1 MPRVTIPGVGDV
13 QFSDN
18 LSRDEILTRA
28 KELQKE
34 ATVPEYDPKDLSMG
48 TLIKGG
54 FARSVENLK
63 DTALDVIPALAAS
76 TFGNDEYAKK
86 KMEEFRQHNANI
98 EEQYP
103 TAYGSFRDIDT
114 VGDAF
119 KYGAENFGQ
128 LAPDMISFALGAGIG
143 STAGKF
149 AAKKGLEKALE
160 EHAAEYAA
168 KQGLT
173 KEAEAAY
180 VSRLKDRAT
189 EGILQKQA
197 LEHGAD
203 VGLKTGLWGSSLAMN
218 VPDTFNQ
225 IYQDTGS
232 LEPGLALTVGPLVA
246 ALDVITP
253 ERFLRQISPA
263 GKQIVANELLQ
274 KSNLVPVTWKREFG
288 KEVLKNA
295 GAEGLTEGA
304 QQALQ
309 NYGSQLAGAK
319 DSVFSQHSIDSILDA
334 SLRGAL
340 GGSLFGAPGA
350 AFEANRSKTATNEL
364 IAKRQQ
370 EEQRQQQIQ
379 SNQQLLYPTQLAEQ
393 QGGAEPSATVGG
405 EPVQAGPQTQFE
417 LPIPTATV
425 GQAPIQA
432 GEQAQFGLG
441 QQEQQL
447 LNLLQQHQQQQDIQ
461 LKNKQATNENI
472 RQGNINSTP
481 VQNATVE
488 NIKATT
494 ATTTPEVTTPET
506 THILDTDKLKAIGLK
521 ENAGIFKRLVD
532 KDLSKSTDIV
542 AAKEVLQE
550 ALKNKNFAPE
560 LKTALNNIINKGVE
574 YGERINTI
582 SGTDRTGNEISNKPA
597 KSGVAQGLGKSQG
610 ISVDNIRRPVTATA
624 TGEKLQ
630 PGALTATIGQAPINV
645 GQQAT
650 FTPSTSPEQ
659 IATGVPSNVTTT
671 PAQTAV
677 TPEVPVEANEADKAV
692 IEEQKKT
699 KKLPRQAT
707 EGTQEWQSYWMPPV
721 RDLPLLTSYEGKAA
735 EDISNIDDQIKIR
748 YELLPNA
755 KEDPSQ
761 LKNLTASEI
770 KDFYAQRDA
779 ARIYFTK
786 SKRLVDTLANIAFDV
801 ANDTE
806 LFQPTTET
814 TEEAKFF
821 EGLNGKKANLAAL
834 WVRRNLS
841 KETNLIL
848 DKFFTNYK
856 RAATEQ
862 NQKNFVQAMIRSY
875 EGIREEDIDENY
887 RPERDTTIKGYID
900 AMNELAANEVAI
912 ERHGMKFT
920 KEQIKKHNQR
930 QIELNKRAKDILHK
944 LMPSAISD
952 LAQALHPRI
961 IQSLADGNLKEALG
975 LLTGSQDAFIAKLAN
990 RFNKIASNA
999 KVRIEPNLTSIEGKK
1014 VPGYYDPRN
1023 NTIYLD
1029 AVEGMNSH
1037 VLLHEVAHSV
1047 ISHEIDNP
1055 DSQLAR
1061 QLKQIFDD
1069 VKDTLDTAY
1078 GAQDIQ
1084 EFAAEALANPEFR
1097 AKLQGINPQGRAISA
1112 WDKFSRAVTN
1122 FLRKIVGMSPK
1133 PLESALDEVDRII
1146 DALISPAPDYR
1157 NSGALHAP
1165 ANAKSPEIFTGI
1177 NKLVH
1182 AAPLLGTD
1190 QKVVLASGL
1199 EASTQLVKSSVLSLL
1214 PTYAVGEISK
1224 NVLPNSMDFD
1234 KTVLARDAFRAKRYE
1249 QLDAIMDV
1257 AKEAIK
1263 VRPEQRDAFNTV
1275 VNQSTIHEVDPT
1287 KNESEYKDAD
1297 SITEYRRI
1305 KTEYNKLAPVWQ
1317 KLYVSMRDANKQI
1330 FEELKDSIRARIDAT
1345 DLDNPTKERLKK
1357 DILLELSK
1365 KGLID
1370 PYFAL
1375 GREGDKWLAFNYIT
1389 KDGTPDRAQEAF
1401 KTDYERKLRMEELQK
1416 LGVTEMEP
1424 YSQVSDINYR
1434 RAPSGS
1440 FANSVLRLLEANK
1453 PQDSEAAKKF
1463 DTAIDEMMRL
1473 FVTTLP
1479 ETAAAKSMLKR
1490 KNTTGYMEDTIGV
1503 FERKGRN
1510 MIRQISNMRY
1520 NPQITDVVD
1529 KMQEY
1534 VTKVGQGTVPE
1545 LNADGTQKINPVT
1558 GQPMFKPAR
1567 DNALE
1572 KSYVQ
1577 EYEKRLPYTLNPKT
1591 NDVGSILTTGAFI
1604 YTLGWNISSAI
1615 VNAAN
1620 IPMIVA
1626 PMAKGEYPELNV
1638 AREIAN
1644 VTKHYAQSG
1653 RTKEIEILGSG
1664 GKKRKMT
1671 LGLSL
1676 DNYDPNSE
1684 LGRHYAPLIKAMHEQ
1699 GQIRRS
1705 PLYEVLQE
1713 GTHTGFLQKI
1723 AASAGWFM
1731 HEGER
1736 MNREVSA
1743 GLFYN
1748 LELQRLA
1755 PDVKSGKITQEEA
1768 GKLAG
1773 NKAVYNMQQTNGGIS
1788 SAQTPRIAQ
1797 SALGK
1802 VFFMYKKYGA
1812 SMYFLLFNTANKIFK
1827 ENLSP
1832 AERKAAWR
1840 QLGGIMGMSAL
1851 MAGVGGVPMFGM
1863 LSLIYSMFSD
1873 DDDDDLDTAT
1883 RKYMGDFLYKG
1894 PGEYITNL
1902 SMSSRIALS
1911 DLIVRDT
1918 KGGTHASTFAEQI
1931 MEAVGGPVYGVY
1943 GRMSRGYSKMEEGNF
1958 ERGLEDMLPS
1968 AISNLLKAGR
1978 YGMEGTSSLRGD
1990 PITGD
1995 VNAWNIGAQAF
2006 GFAPADYTKQIEI
2019 NAREKGVDKFVNQKA
2034 SKLKA
2039 KWNMAR
2045 TVGDIESMNEV
2056 RDELIELGDKHPG
2069 LGINAGTITSDLE
2082 KSKKQFD
2089 RATKEMVNGVRYS
2102 KKMLKELQADA
2113 AEYQ

>member
-13 QFSDN
+13 QFPNN
-18 LSRDEILTRA
+18 LSRDEIMRQAEAMQA
-28 KELQKE
+28 KASQPIL
-34 ATVPEYDPKDLSMG
+34 DPKDLPMG
-48 TLIKGG
+48 ELIKGG
-54 FARSVENLK
+54 AARGVESLK
-63 DTALDVIPALAAS
+63 GTAFDLIPALGAS
-76 TFGNDEYAKK
+76 LFGNDKYAKGQV
-86 KMEEFRQHNANI
+86 EEYKQRMLNI
-98 EEQYP
+98 EQEYP
-103 TAYGSFRDIDT
+103 TAYQSFKDINS
-114 VGDAF
+114 VGQAF
-119 KYGAENFGQ
+119 DYGAETLGQ
-128 LAPDMISFALGAGIG
+128 VAPDVVSFMLGAGVG
-143 STAGKF
+143 NVGGRY
-149 AAKKGLEKALE
+149 AARKGLERALE
-160 EHAAEYAA
+160 EHGAEYATR
-168 KQGLT
+168 KGLT

-189 EGILQKQA
+189 EGVLQKQA
-197 LEHGAD
+197 LEYGAE
-203 VGLKTGLWGSSLAMN
+203 VGLKTGLWGSSLALN

-225 IYQDTGS
+225 IYQETGS
-232 LEPGLALTVGPLVA
+232 LNPGLALTIGPLVA

-253 ERFLRQISPA
+253 ERFIRQISPA
-263 GKQIVANELLQ
+263 GKQIIANELLQ
-274 KSNLVPVTWKREFG
+274 KSDLVPLTWKKEFG

-295 GAEGLTEGA
+295 GMEGLTEGA

-309 NYGSQLAGAK
+309 NYGSELAGSK
-319 DSVFSQHSIDSILDA
+319 NKLFSQQSIDSILDA
-334 SLRGAL
+334 SIRGSI
-340 GGSLFGAPGA
+340 GGTLFGAPGA
-350 AFEANRSKTATNEL
+350 GFEANRSKQARQTL
-364 IAKRQQ
+364 IDKQQ
-370 EEQRQQQIQ
+370 ADQQRQQQVQ
-379 SNQQLLYPTQLAEQ
+379 ANQQLLYPTQLAEQ
-393 QGGAEPSATVGG
+393 IGGAEPSATVGG
-405 EPVQAGPQTQFE
+405 APIQAGPQAQVD

-432 GEQAQFGLG
+432 GEQAQFGLNM
-441 QQEQQL
+441 QEQQL
-447 LNLLQQHQQQQDIQ
+447 ISLLDQYQKQQDIQ
-461 LKNKQATNENI
+461 VKNKQATTENI
-472 RQGNINSTP
+472 RQGKLDSTP
-481 VQNATVE
+481 VQNAVVE
-488 NIKATT
+488 TMKATT
-494 ATTTPEVTTPET
+494 EPIKTTTPET
-506 THILDTDKLKAIGLK
+506 THILDAEKLKAVGLK

-532 KDLSKSTDIV
+532 KDLSNSTDIV
-542 AAKEVLQE
+542 AAKQVLQE
-550 ALKNKNFAPE
+550 ALQNRNFAPE
-560 LKTALNNIINKGVE
+560 LKTALNDIINKGVE
-574 YGERINTI
+574 YGQTINTVG
-582 SGTDRTGNEISNKPA
+582 GTDRTRDEISNRPA
-597 KSGVAQGLGKSQG
+597 ESGVAQGLGESQG
-610 ISVDNIRRPVTATA
+610 VSVDNTGRPVTPTT
-624 TGEKLQ
+624 TGEESQ
-630 PGALTATIGQAPINV
+630 PGALTAAVGQAPINV

-650 FTPSTSPEQ
+650 FTPSTPPEQ

-677 TPEVPVEANEADKAV
+677 TPEVPVEANEADRAA
-692 IEEQKKT
+692 IEKQKQKQ
-699 KKLPRQAT
+699 KPSKEET
-707 EGTQEWQSYWMPPV
+707 EGTQVWQGYWTIPAKEFTSTGVFSYNGFY
-721 RDLPLLTSYEGKAA
+721 DQ
-735 EDISNIDDQIKIR
+735 DISNIEDQIKVR
-748 YELLPNA
+748 FELLQNA

-779 ARIYFTK
+779 ARIYFGK
-786 SKRLVDTLANIAFDV
+786 MKRIVDNLINIGYDLAYKTPVFK
-801 ANDTE
+801 
-806 LFQPTTET
+806 PTTET
-814 TEEAKFF
+814 TVEARFF
-821 EGLNGKKANLAAL
+821 EGLNAKNASLATA
-834 WVRRNLS
+834 WVRKNLS

-848 DKFFTNYK
+848 DNIFRIYK
-856 RAATEQ
+856 RAASEHSK
-862 NQKNFVQAMIRSY
+862 KNFINSLQDAFSGKKEPRL
-875 EGIREEDIDENY
+875 D
-887 RPERDTTIKGYID
+887 RDSTIKGYYD
-900 AMNELAANEVAI
+900 AQAADIARAQQKKENQ
-912 ERHGMKFT
+912 RPFHY
-920 KEQIKKHNQR
+920 EQIMGQR
-930 QIELNKRAKDILHK
+930 IKVFDIIKD
-944 LMPSAISD
+944 AIYNLS
-952 LAQALHPRI
+952 QGLHPRI
-961 IQSLADGNLKEALG
+961 IESLQQGDLKSALS
-975 LLTGSQDAFIAKLAN
+975 LLTANEDAFIAKIAN
-990 RFNKIASNA
+990 RFFKIASNT
-999 KVRIEPNLTSIEGKK
+999 KIRVEPNLTSIEGKK

-1029 AVEGMNSH
+1029 AVEGMNTH
-1037 VLLHEVAHSV
+1037 VLMHEVSHSV
-1047 ISHEIDNP
+1047 ISHELDNP
-1055 DSQLAR
+1055 NSQLAR
-1061 QLKQIFDD
+1061 HLKQIFDD
-1069 VKDTLDTAY
+1069 VKDSLDTAY
-1078 GAQDIQ
+1078 GAENVQ

-1146 DALISPAPDYR
+1146 DTLISPAPDYR

-1177 NKLVH
+1177 NKFVN
-1182 AAPLLGTD
+1182 ATPLLGTET
-1190 QKVVLASGL
+1190 KIAIASGL
-1199 EASTQLVKSSVLSLL
+1199 ETSTQLTKSIVLSFL
-1214 PTYAVGEISK
+1214 PTYAVGELSK
-1224 NVLPNSMDFD
+1224 DILPNSMDFD
-1234 KTVLARDAFRAKRYE
+1234 KAILARDAFRAKLSE
-1249 QLDAIMDV
+1249 QLEAIIDE

-1263 VRPEQRDAFNTV
+1263 TRPEQRPTFNTV

-1287 KNESEYKDAD
+1287 KNESEYTDAD

-1305 KTEYNKLAPVWQ
+1305 KAEYNKLSPQWK

-1401 KTDYERKLRMEELQK
+1401 KTDYERKLRMEQLQK
-1416 LGVTEMEP
+1416 LGVTEIEP
-1424 YSQVSDINYR
+1424 YSQISDINYR

-1440 FANSVLRLLEANK
+1440 FANQVLRLLEANR

-1479 ETAAAKSMLKR
+1479 ETAAAKAFLKR

-1503 FERKGRN
+1503 FERRGRN
-1510 MIRQISNMRY
+1510 MIRQISNMKY

-1529 KMQEY
+1529 KMQEH
-1534 VTKVGQGTVPE
+1534 VNKVGRGAVPE
-1545 LNADGTQKINPVT
+1545 LNADGTQKIGLDGNPV
-1558 GQPMFKPAR
+1558 FKPAR
-1567 DNALE
+1567 DNSLE
-1572 KSYVQ
+1572 LSYLQ

-1591 NDVGSILTTGAFI
+1591 NDIGATLTTGAFI

-1626 PMAKGEYPELNV
+1626 PYLNGQYPGANIS
-1638 AREIAN
+1638 RTIAN
-1644 VTKHYAQSG
+1644 STKIYAQSG

-1664 GKKRKMT
+1664 GRKRTMT
-1671 LGLSL
+1671 VGLSL

-1684 LGRHYAPLIKAMHEQ
+1684 IGKRYAPLLKAMHEQ

-1705 PLYEVLQE
+1705 QLYEMLQ
-1713 GTHTGFLQKI
+1713 GDTRSGFLQRV

-1736 MNREVSA
+1736 MNREITAISA
-1743 GLFYN
+1743 YD
-1748 LELQRLA
+1748 LEMQKLA
-1755 PDVKSGKITQEEA
+1755 SDIASGKLTKEQAELKAANNAVAITQ
-1768 GKLAG
+1768 
-1773 NKAVYNMQQTNGGIS
+1773 YTNGGIS

-1802 VFFMYKKYGA
+1802 IFFMYKKYGA
-1812 SMYFLLFNTANKIFK
+1812 SMYFLLLHTTSKIFK

-1832 AERKAAWR
+1832 AERKAAWK
-1840 QLGGIMGMSAL
+1840 QVGGIMGMSAL

-1873 DDDDDLDTAT
+1873 DDDDDLDTVT
-1883 RKYMGDFLYKG
+1883 RKYMGDFMYKG
-1894 PGEYITNL
+1894 LPEYMTNISL
-1902 SMSSRIALS
+1902 ASRISLS
-1911 DLIVRDT
+1911 DLIIRDT
-1918 KGGTHASTFAEQI
+1918 KGGTHASTFAEQM
-1931 MEAVGGPVYGVY
+1931 METVGGPVYGVY
-1943 GRMSRGYSKMEEGNF
+1943 GRISRGYSKMQEGNF

-1978 YGMEGTSSLRGD
+1978 YGMDGTTTLRGD

-2019 NAREKGVDKFVNQKA
+2019 NARLKGIDKTVNQKA
-2034 SKLKA
+2034 SKLRS

-2045 TVGDIESMNEV
+2045 TVGDVEAMNEAK
-2056 RDELIELGDKHPG
+2056 DELIELGDKHPG

-2102 KKMLKELQADA
+2102 KKMLKELQANA
-2113 AEYQ
+2113 AEYE

>member
-13 QFSDN
+13 QFPNN
-18 LSRDEILTRA
+18 LSRDEIMRQAQEMQA
-28 KELQKE
+28 KASQPIL
-34 ATVPEYDPKDLSMG
+34 DPKDLPMG
-48 TLIKGG
+48 YLIKGG
-54 FARSVENLK
+54 AARSIESLK
-63 DTALDVIPALAAS
+63 GTAFDLIPALAAS
-76 TFGNDEYAKK
+76 SFGNDEYAKGQ
-86 KMEEFRQHNANI
+86 MEEYKQRMADI
-98 EEQYP
+98 EAQYP
-103 TAYGSFRDIDT
+103 TAYKSFKDIDN
-114 VGDAF
+114 VGQAF
-119 KYGAENFGQ
+119 DYGAENLGQ
-128 LAPDMISFALGAGIG
+128 LGPDVVSFMLGAGLGNIG
-143 STAGKF
+143 GKYI
-149 AAKKGLEKALE
+149 ARKGLERALE

-180 VSRLKDRAT
+180 VSKLKDRAT
-189 EGILQKQA
+189 EGVLQKQA
-197 LEHGAD
+197 LEYGAD
-203 VGLKTGLWGSSLAMN
+203 VGLKTGLWGSSLALN

-225 IYQDTGS
+225 IYQETGS
-232 LEPGLALTVGPLVA
+232 LNPGLALTIGPLVS

-253 ERFLRQISPA
+253 ERFIRQISPA

-274 KSNLVPVTWKREFG
+274 KSELVPLTWKREFG

-295 GAEGLTEGA
+295 AAEGLTEGA

-309 NYGSQLAGAK
+309 NYGSELAGSPNK
-319 DSVFSQHSIDSILDA
+319 LFSQASIDSILDA
-334 SLRGAL
+334 SIRGAI
-340 GGSLFGAPGA
+340 GGTLFGAPGA
-350 AFEANRSKTATNEL
+350 GFEASRSKQARQAL
-364 IAKRQQ
+364 IDTQRQQ
-370 EEQRQQQIQ
+370 EIQQRGIELSRQIQ
-379 SNQQLLYPTQLAEQ
+379 Q
-393 QGGAEPSATVGG
+393 QGGVDPTATIGG
-405 EPVQAGPQTQFE
+405 APIQAGPQAQFNVPGVQQQAQQE
-417 LPIPTATV
+417 QATTEPITAQV

-432 GEQAQFGLG
+432 GEQAQFDLSSI
-441 QQEQQL
+441 EQQL
-447 LNLLQQHQQQQDIQ
+447 LTILAEQQKQQDIQ
-461 LKNKQATNENI
+461 LKNKQSTTENI
-472 RQGNINSTP
+472 RQGKLDSTP
-481 VQNATVE
+481 VQNAVVE
-488 NIKATT
+488 TMK
-494 ATTTPEVTTPET
+494 TTTEPVKTTPET
-506 THILDTDKLKAIGLK
+506 IHILDADKLKATGLK
-521 ENAGIFKRLVD
+521 ENSGFFRQLVD

-542 AAKEVLQE
+542 TAKEILRE
-550 ALKNKNFAPE
+550 ALKNKVLPPE
-560 LKTALNNIINKGVE
+560 TKTALNDIINKGVE
-574 YGERINTI
+574 YGQRLNTV
-582 SGTDRTGNEISNKPA
+582 SAADRTGDEVSNRPA
-597 KSGVAQGLGKSQG
+597 ESAVAEGTTESEGLP
-610 ISVDNIRRPVTATA
+610 VDNLGGITPTVT
-624 TGEKLQ
+624 TGKESQ
-630 PGALTATIGQAPINV
+630 PGALTATVGQAPIQV
-645 GQQAT
+645 GEQAQ
-650 FTPSTSPEQ
+650 FNIPAEQ
-659 IATGVPSNVTTT
+659 LTTTT
-671 PAQTAV
+671 PAQPV
-677 TPEVPVEANEADKAV
+677 TPTTTEVPTAEEDKAA
-692 IEEQKKT
+692 IKQKKS
-699 KKLPRQAT
+699 KEAT
-707 EGTQEWQSYWMPPV
+707 EGTQVWQGYWTIPAKEFASTGVFSYDGFYPQ
-721 RDLPLLTSYEGKAA
+721 
-735 EDISNIDDQIKIR
+735 DISNIDDQIKVR
-748 YELLPNA
+748 FELLQNA

-770 KDFYAQRDA
+770 KDLYDQRDA
-779 ARIYFTK
+779 ARIYFGK
-786 SKRLVDTLANIAFDV
+786 MKRIVDNLINIGYDLAYKTPVFK
-801 ANDTE
+801 
-806 LFQPTTET
+806 PTTET
-814 TEEAKFF
+814 TVEARFF
-821 EGLNGKKANLAAL
+821 EGLNAKNANLAAL

-841 KETNLIL
+841 KEANLVL
-848 DKFFTNYK
+848 DNIFRVYK
-856 RAATEQ
+856 RAASEHAK
-862 NQKNFVQAMIRSY
+862 KNFINNLQDAFSGKKEPRL
-875 EGIREEDIDENY
+875 D
-887 RPERDTTIKGYID
+887 RDSTVKGYFE
-900 AMNELAANEVAI
+900 AQAADIA
-912 ERHGMKFT
+912 RAQQK
-920 KEQIKKHNQR
+920 KENQR
-930 QIELNKRAKDILHK
+930 PFHYEQLMGQRIKVFDIIKD
-944 LMPSAISD
+944 AISN
-952 LAQALHPRI
+952 LSQELHPRI
-961 IQSLADGNLKEALG
+961 VEALQQG
-975 LLTGSQDAFIAKLAN
+975 DLKSALSLMTANEDAFIAKLAN
-990 RFNKIASNA
+990 RFNKVASNA
-999 KVRIEPNLTSIEGKK
+999 KVRIEPNLVSIEGKK

-1029 AVEGMNSH
+1029 AAEGMNSH

-1078 GAQDIQ
+1078 GAQDVQ

-1097 AKLQGINPQGRAISA
+1097 AKLQGINPQGRKHSA
-1112 WDKFSRAVTN
+1112 WDKFTRAITN
-1122 FLRKIVGMSPK
+1122 FLRKLVGMPPK

-1146 DALISPAPDYR
+1146 DALISPAPNYR
-1157 NSGALHAP
+1157 NAGALHAP
-1165 ANAKSPEIFTGI
+1165 VNAKSPEIFTGI
-1177 NKLVH
+1177 NKFVN
-1182 AAPLLGTD
+1182 ATPLLGTE
-1190 QKVVLASGL
+1190 QKIVLASGL
-1199 EASTQLVKSSVLSLL
+1199 ETSTQLVKSSVLSLL

-1234 KTVLARDAFRAKRYE
+1234 NAILARDAFRAKLYE
-1249 QLDAIMDV
+1249 QLDAVIDE

-1263 VRPEQRDAFNTV
+1263 TRPEQRTSFNTV

-1287 KNESEYKDAD
+1287 KDESEYKDAD
-1297 SITEYRRI
+1297 SIAEYRRI
-1305 KTEYNKLAPVWQ
+1305 KAEYIKLAPQWK
-1317 KLYVSMRDANKQI
+1317 KLYSSMRDAYKKI

-1357 DILLELSK
+1357 DILFELSK

-1401 KTDYERKLRMEELQK
+1401 KTDYERKLRMEQLQK
-1416 LGVTEMEP
+1416 LGITEMEP
-1424 YSQVSDINYR
+1424 YAQVSDINYR

-1479 ETAAAKSMLKR
+1479 ETAAAKAMLKR

-1534 VTKVGQGTVPE
+1534 VTKVGQGAVPE
-1545 LNADGTQKINPVT
+1545 LNADGTQKINPIT

-1577 EYEKRLPYTLNPKT
+1577 EYEKRLSYTLNPRT
-1591 NDVGSILTTGAFI
+1591 NDLGATLTSGAFI
-1604 YTLGWNISSAI
+1604 YTLGWNISSAL

-1626 PMAKGEYPELNV
+1626 PYLNGQYPGANIS
-1638 AREIAN
+1638 RTIAN
-1644 VTKHYAQSG
+1644 STKIYAQSG

-1671 LGLSL
+1671 VGLSL

-1684 LGRHYAPLIKAMHEQ
+1684 IGKRYAPLLKAMHEQ

-1705 PLYEVLQE
+1705 QLYEMLQ
-1713 GTHTGFLQKI
+1713 GDTRTGFLQRV

-1736 MNREVSA
+1736 MNREVTAISA
-1743 GLFYN
+1743 YD
-1748 LELQRLA
+1748 LEMQKLA
-1755 PDVKSGKITQEEA
+1755 SDIASGKITKEQAELKA
-1768 GKLAG
+1768 A
-1773 NKAVYNMQQTNGGIS
+1773 NNAVYITQLTNGGIS

-1802 VFFMYKKYGA
+1802 IFFMYKKYGA
-1812 SMYFLLFNTANKIFK
+1812 SMYFLLLHTTSKIFK

-1832 AERKAAWR
+1832 AERKAAWK
-1840 QLGGIMGMSAL
+1840 QVGGIMGMSAL

-1894 PGEYITNL
+1894 PMEYMTNL
-1902 SMSSRIALS
+1902 SLASRISLS
-1911 DLIVRDT
+1911 DLIIRDT

-1958 ERGLEDMLPS
+1958 ERGLEDMMPS

-1978 YGMEGTSSLRGD
+1978 YGMEGTTTLRGD

-1995 VNAWNIGAQAF
+1995 VNAWNVGAQAF

-2045 TVGDIESMNEV
+2045 TVGDVESMNEV

-2069 LGINAGTITSDLE
+2069 LGINAGTITSTLE

-2113 AEYQ
+2113 AEYE